1 MMRIKA
7 AIAALLGGLL
17 IGSVALADIGRV
29 KRVKGDVTIERS
41 DQKIPAKPGL
51 VLDRKDVLVTGD
63 KSRVSLT
70 FIDNSRFSAGPN
82 SRVVLE
88 TFEFDATTHE
98 GKFVS
103 RVERGTLGIVSG
115 QIAKQTPDAMRVRTP
130 TSILGVRGTKFLV
143 EVGQ

>member
-1 MMRIKA
+1 MQKYLAIVSALTVLLMA
-7 AIAALLGGLL
+7 AP
-17 IGSVALADIGRV
+17 SLADIGRV
-29 KRVKGDVTIERS
+29 KRVTGSVTVERAGT
-41 DQKIPAKPGL
+41 PMAAKPGL
-51 VLDRKDVLVTGD
+51 VLDKQDVLVTGD
-63 KSRVSLT
+63 KSRVSVT

-82 SRVVLE
+82 SRIVLE
-88 TFEFDATTHE
+88 TFEFNATTHE

-130 TSILGVRGTKFLV
+130 TSILGVRGTKFVV

>member
-1 MMRIKA
+1 MRIKA
-7 AIAALLGGLL
+7 AMAAPLGGLL

-29 KRVKGDVTIERS
+29 KRVKGDVTIERG

-51 VLDRKDVLVTGD
+51 VLDRQDVLVTGE

-82 SRVVLE
+82 SRIVLE
-88 TFEFDATTHE
+88 TFEFDTTTHE

>member
-1 MMRIKA
+1 MRIKA
-7 AIAALLGGLL
+7 VMAALLGGLL

-29 KRVKGDVTIERS
+29 KRVKGDVTIERG

-51 VLDRKDVLVTGD
+51 VLDRQDVLVTGE

-82 SRVVLE
+82 SRIVLE
-88 TFEFDATTHE
+88 TFEFDTTTHE

>member
-1 MMRIKA
+1 MRIKA
-7 AIAALLGGLL
+7 AMAALLGGLL

-29 KRVKGDVTIERS
+29 KRVKGDVTIERG

-51 VLDRKDVLVTGD
+51 VLDRQDVLVTGE

-82 SRVVLE
+82 SRIVLE
-88 TFEFDATTHE
+88 TFEFDTTTHE

>member
-1 MMRIKA
+1 MKA
-7 AIAALLGGLL
+7 AMAALLGGLL

-29 KRVKGDVTIERS
+29 KRVKGDVTIERG

-51 VLDRKDVLVTGD
+51 VLDRQDVLVTGE

-82 SRVVLE
+82 SRIVLE
-88 TFEFDATTHE
+88 TFEFDTTTHE

-115 QIAKQTPDAMRVRTP
+115 QIAKQTPDATRVRTP

>member
-1 MMRIKA
+1 M
-7 AIAALLGGLL
+7 AALLGGLL

-29 KRVKGDVTIERS
+29 KRVKGDVTIERG

-51 VLDRKDVLVTGD
+51 VLDRQDVLVTGE

-82 SRVVLE
+82 SRIVLE
-88 TFEFDATTHE
+88 TFEFDTTTHE

>member
-1 MMRIKA
+1 M
-7 AIAALLGGLL
+7 AALLGGLL

-29 KRVKGDVTIERS
+29 KRVKGDITIERG

-51 VLDRKDVLVTGD
+51 VLDRQDVLVTGE

-82 SRVVLE
+82 SRIVLE
-88 TFEFDATTHE
+88 TFEFDTTTHE

>member
-1 MMRIKA
+1 M
-7 AIAALLGGLL
+7 
-17 IGSVALADIGRV
+17 ADIGRV
-29 KRVKGDVTIERS
+29 KRVKSDVTIERG

-51 VLDRKDVLVTGD
+51 VLDRQDVLVTGE

-82 SRVVLE
+82 SRIVLE
-88 TFEFDATTHE
+88 TFEFDTTTHE

>member
-1 MMRIKA
+1 MRIKA
-7 AIAALLGGLL
+7 AMAALLGGLL

-29 KRVKGDVTIERS
+29 KRVKGDVTIERG

-51 VLDRKDVLVTGD
+51 VLDRQDVLVTGE

-82 SRVVLE
+82 SRIVLE
-88 TFEFDATTHE
+88 TFEFDTTTHE

-103 RVERGTLGIVSG
+103 RGERGTLGIVSG